1 MKKVIAKR
9 EAVDMPQLLLSE
21 PPQKKKKTKWKKMA
35 REGETVVTSGSHP
48 TEKRHIDDR
57 LMKRGA
63 RRDQGSITNNQKRKW
78 WALLT
83 SPAKNLEDLKLEL
96 PLAWEPMCSE
106 SSS

>member
-1 MKKVIAKR
+1 
-9 EAVDMPQLLLSE
+9 
-21 PPQKKKKTKWKKMA
+21 MA
-35 REGETVVTSGSHP
+35 REGETIVASGSHP

-57 LMKRGA
+57 LMKKGT

-96 PLAWEPMCSE
+96 PLAWEPMGSE

>member
-1 MKKVIAKR
+1 
-9 EAVDMPQLLLSE
+9 
-21 PPQKKKKTKWKKMA
+21 MA

-57 LMKRGA
+57 LMKRGT

-83 SPAKNLEDLKLEL
+83 SPAKNLEDLMLEL
-96 PLAWEPMCSE
+96 PLAKEPMGSE